1 MVSFGVSYGDRLGWW
16 GGRAQIP
23 SANGR
28 GHDYAEEGLLLK
40 VDHPPPT
47 HLQVPR
53 LLAFSLKEFWTS
65 ISSFGF

>member
-28 GHDYAEEGLLLK
+28 GHDYAEEGLLLE

-47 HLQVPR
+47 HHPPTYKYPDFWR
-53 LLAFSLKEFWTS
+53 SL
-65 ISSFGF
+65 